1 MARLL
6 RIILAVSVTVFVGAG
21 LFYGLVSGASAAA
34 LEGKTRNY
42 VIICALI
49 SVGAAVLPWGYW
61 WCFARTDKR
70 LKEQEGL
77 NELLMKQ
84 NEELSIENEILRKQR
99 DKLDK

>member
-1 MARLL
+1 MAKLL

-49 SVGAAVLPWGYW
+49 SVGAAVLP
-61 WCFARTDKR
+61 
-70 LKEQEGL
+70 
-77 NELLMKQ
+77 
-84 NEELSIENEILRKQR
+84 
-99 DKLDK
+99 

>member
-1 MARLL
+1 MAKLL

-61 WCFARTDKR
+61 W
-70 LKEQEGL
+70 
-77 NELLMKQ
+77 
-84 NEELSIENEILRKQR
+84 
-99 DKLDK
+99 

>member
-1 MARLL
+1 MAKIL

-70 LKEQEGL
+70 LKEQETGT
-77 NELLMKQ
+77 ETDRPRPKWTYTA
-84 NEELSIENEILRKQR
+84 LRTG
-99 DKLDK
+99 

>member
-1 MARLL
+1 MAKLL

-61 WCFARTDKR
+61 WCFTRTDKR

>member
-1 MARLL
+1 MAKLL

-49 SVGAAVLPWGYW
+49 SVGAAV
-61 WCFARTDKR
+61 F
-70 LKEQEGL
+70 
-77 NELLMKQ
+77 
-84 NEELSIENEILRKQR
+84 
-99 DKLDK
+99 